1 MAQSYKVFEVEKKDH
16 IAWVF
21 MNRPD
26 KLNACG
32 PDFWREIIEVMREMD
47 TDDDVRVV
55 VLAGRGRAFTVGIDL
70 VGMVSEV
77 PALSEPDVRGNKR
90 FKFVKDILRLQES
103 ITCVDRCRKPVIAA
117 VHGWCIGA
125 GVDLITACDI
135 RLASGDAQFSVREAR
150 IAIVADVGTLQR
162 LPRIVGE
169 GHAKELTY
177 TAKDITA
184 ARAKEIGLVNEV
196 FPDKDALYAAAQEM
210 AQEISDSSPLA
221 VMAAK
226 EVIHYCRD
234 KSVADGLDYVAN
246 RSANILPSDDFYEA
260 IAAFSERR
268 KPRFTG
274 K

>member
-1 MAQSYKVFEVEKKDH
+1 MTQSYKTFEIEKQDH

-32 PDFWREIIEVMREMD
+32 PEFWKEIIEVMREMD

-55 VLAGRGRAFTVGIDL
+55 ILAGRGKAFTTGIDL

-77 PALSEPDVRGNKR
+77 PALTEPGVQGNKR
-90 FKFVKDILRLQES
+90 FKFVKDIMRLQES
-103 ITCVDRCRKPVIAA
+103 MTCVDRCRKPVIAA

-125 GVDLITACDI
+125 GVDMIAACDI
-135 RLASGDAQFSVREAR
+135 RLASADAKFSVREAR

-162 LPRIVGE
+162 LPRIIGE
-169 GHAKELTY
+169 GHTKELTY

-184 ARAKEIGLVNEV
+184 ARAKEIGLVSDV

-210 AQEISDSSPLA
+210 AQEISVSSPLA

-226 EVIHYCRD
+226 EVINYCRD

-268 KPRFTG
+268 KPNFTG